1 MNQYQQTSPSTPVI
15 IPENTDRVPQ
25 MLMQRI
31 VQLVE
36 NQEKQAR
43 YIRRMEQ
50 DIDTLKHNLEN
61 VTHHLNS
68 GL

>member
-1 MNQYQQTSPSTPVI
+1 
-15 IPENTDRVPQ
+15 